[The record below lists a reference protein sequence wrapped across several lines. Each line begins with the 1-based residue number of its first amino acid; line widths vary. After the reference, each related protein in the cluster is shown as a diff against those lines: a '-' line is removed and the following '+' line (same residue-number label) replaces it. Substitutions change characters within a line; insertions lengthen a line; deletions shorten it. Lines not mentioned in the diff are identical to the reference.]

1 MTKIFYQ
8 TIILIVFICQNSIA
22 QSENYKVISLWCF
35 DEQIGLYP
43 SSVLENLSD
52 NDYPLVL
59 GLGGQI
65 VPGKFGNAIE
75 PIEHLRI
82 EIPHGETEFGLEKVP
97 KTKGRK
103 VEPLT
108 WFNAKF
114 CALMT
119 SGEKHLRKEIG
130 FVQPTKTKLNLGE
143 FDWTVEF
150 WFQPTIQTKKDG
162 VIFEIGSGPR
172 GENGIITSL
181 LLSSDLKTFIFRNQ
195 PAKSL
200 VKINSLNFNE
210 KKDWSHIVFVYSY
223 REKIINHYVDG
234 KLISSTKNVV
244 FKSLPV
250 GEEDYMSIGRNGLWQ
265 NPLQGKID
273 ELRFSDGIVY
283 VSEFDVPQSFAPKS
297 SAQKVELV
305 KGPPLIFNDKAKN
318 NLPLN
323 LGDRKHLFIDDSF
336 ISEMK
341 DVSFNVNPP
350 KKAELVIGNIQGQ
363 FRKHLTVVDD
373 EEGLIRIYN
382 GVHDDY
388 MAVRVSKDGVNF
400 ESPDL
405 GTEYRGQKNI
415 VIHEPVGG
423 MGNPFIDPNGSG
435 DDKWKFIS
443 GYHSRG
449 VYLYTSP
456 DGFKWKREKMALI
469 PFRSGTQS
477 CTFYDDQRQVYVTT
491 HRTGIMHTP
500 AFATQRS
507 TVITETNDL
516 YKPIPFNP
524 LSQKD
529 YRELD
534 KTLPLREPLPWWLDN
549 GPLTPGDFGLE
560 FPNAFNPDEADPVGT
575 DIYVTKAIKYPYAP
589 DTYLSFPI
597 IFFHYENDG
606 PPTRTELMNPERK
619 KGEGPIETQIAVSRD
634 GLNWKRYYRP
644 AYVGIGMH
652 EGIDIKTVYIAHGMV
667 KRGNEIWQYYFGEPF
682 YHSAYDKSDKRI
694 SVFRLIQRLDGFISI
709 DSPYDKEATVITK
722 PFTFEGNRLVLNI
735 DTDAAG
741 YSQVGFIDENGKP
754 IEGFSVDDCIY
765 INGDFIETEIEW
777 LKKGKDVSSLQG
789 KTVQLV
795 FRMRG
800 SKLYS
805 MQFINK

>member
-1 MTKIFYQ
+1 MKRIIIVVFGFS
-8 TIILIVFICQNSIA
+8 ILISSISSA
-22 QSENYKVISLWCF
+22 QTKVISLWCF

-52 NDYPLVL
+52 NNYPLVL

-65 VPGKFGNAIE
+65 VPGKFGNALQ
-75 PIEHLRI
+75 PLEHPKISL
-82 EIPHGETEFGLEKVP
+82 PHGEAEFGLEKLP
-97 KTKGRK
+97 KPKGRK
-103 VEPLT
+103 ADPLS
-108 WFNAKF
+108 WYNADF

-130 FVQPTKTKLNLGE
+130 FIQPTKTKLNLGD

-150 WFQPTIQTKKDG
+150 WFKPGKNTG
-162 VIFEIGSGPR
+162 NNGLVFEIGSGPR
-172 GENGIITSL
+172 GENDKITSL
-181 LLSSDLKTFIFRNQ
+181 TLESNLKTFILKNQ
-195 PAKSL
+195 PSNSAI
-200 VKINSLNFNE
+200 KINSTDFN
-210 KKDWSHIVFVYSY
+210 KLSDWTHVAFVYSFSS
-223 REKIINHYVDG
+223 KTLSHFING
-234 KLISSTKNVV
+234 KLISTNNNVII
-244 FKSLPV
+244 KPLSA
-250 GEEDYMSIGRNGLWQ
+250 GDEDYMSIGRSGKWE
-265 NPLQGKID
+265 NPLPGSID
-273 ELRFSDGIVY
+273 ELRFSEGTVY
-283 VSEFDVPQSFAPKS
+283 VSDFNPPESFSKS
-297 SAQKVELV
+297 DKITAVQLV
-305 KGPPLIFNDKAKN
+305 KGPPLLFDNESKN
-318 NLPLN
+318 NLPIN
-323 LGDRKHLFIDDSF
+323 LGNRKHLFIDDSF
-336 ISEMK
+336 LSEIK
-341 DVSFNVNPP
+341 DADFNVNPP
-350 KKAELVIGNIQGQ
+350 KKAEQVFSNIQGQ
-363 FRKHLTVVDD
+363 FRKHLTVVED
-373 EEGLIRIYN
+373 EDGLIRIYN
-382 GVHDDY
+382 GIHDDY
-388 MAVRVSKDGVNF
+388 MGVRVSKDGINF

-405 GTEYRGQKNI
+405 GKEYRGQKNI

-435 DDKWKFIS
+435 DTKWKFIS

-456 DGFKWKREKMALI
+456 DGFSWKREKMALI

-477 CTFYDDQRQVYVTT
+477 CTFYDDQRQVYVST

-507 TVITETNDL
+507 SVVTETKNL
-516 YKPIPFNP
+516 FKPIPFTP

-529 YRELD
+529 YHELD
-534 KTLPLREPLPWWLDN
+534 KKLPLREPLPWWLDN

-560 FPNAFNPDEADPVGT
+560 FPSSFNPDEADPVGT
-575 DIYVTKAIKYPYAP
+575 DIYVTKATKYQFAP

-619 KGEGPIETQIAVSRD
+619 LGEGPIETQIAVSRD
-634 GLNWKRYYRP
+634 GINWKRYYRP

-652 EGIDIKTVYIAHGMV
+652 EGIDIKTAYIAHGMV
-667 KRGNEIWQYYFGEPF
+667 RRGNEIWQYYFGEPF

-694 SVFRLIQRLDGFISI
+694 AVFRLVQRLDGFISI
-709 DSPYDKEATVITK
+709 DSPYEKEAVVKTK
-722 PFTFEGNRLVLNI
+722 PFTFEGNRLTLNI

-741 YSQVGFIDENGKP
+741 YAQVGFLDENGKP
-754 IEGFSVDDCIY
+754 VEGYSVNDCIY
-765 INGDFIETEIEW
+765 INGDFIEKEIEW
-777 LKKGKDVSSLQG
+777 LGKGKDVSSLNG

>member
-1 MTKIFYQ
+1 MKKVFLKILSLLFFTGTFVTAQ
-8 TIILIVFICQNSIA
+8 TD
-22 QSENYKVISLWCF
+22 VISLWCF

-65 VPGKFGNAIE
+65 VPGKFGNALQ
-75 PIEHLRI
+75 PIELPGI
-82 EIPHGETEFGLEKVP
+82 KLPHGEVEFGLEKIP
-97 KTKGRK
+97 KQKGRK

-108 WFNAKF
+108 WYNANF

-130 FVQPTKTKLNLGE
+130 FVQPTKTRLNLGS
-143 FDWTVEF
+143 FDWTIEF
-150 WFQPTIQTKKDG
+150 WFKPSNKTGNDG
-162 VIFEIGSGPR
+162 VVFEIGSGPR
-172 GENGIITSL
+172 GENDKITSL
-181 LLSSDLKTFIFRNQ
+181 MLNSDLKTFILRNQ
-195 PAKSL
+195 PTNNII
-200 VKINSLNFNE
+200 KINSISFSVKTE
-210 KKDWSHIVFVYSY
+210 WSHVSFVYSSKD
-223 REKIINHYVDG
+223 RIIYHYVDG
-234 KLISSTKNVV
+234 KLISSTKNVTI
-244 FKSLPV
+244 KPLPV
-250 GEEDYMSIGRNGLWQ
+250 GEEDYMSIGRDGSWKY
-265 NPLQGKID
+265 PLQGTLD
-273 ELRFSDGIVY
+273 ELRFCEGQVY
-283 VSEFDVPQSFAPKS
+283 TSEFNPPESFVKPSDK
-297 SAQKVELV
+297 QIIELV
-305 KGPPLIFNDKAKN
+305 KGPPLLFDKSLNSKLPFN
-318 NLPLN
+318 LN
-323 LGDRKHLFIDDSF
+323 SRKHLFIDDSF
-336 ISEMK
+336 ISEMN

-363 FRKHLTVVDD
+363 FRKHLTVVED

-382 GVHDDY
+382 GIHDDY
-388 MAVRVSKDGVNF
+388 MGVRVSKDGINF

-405 GTEYRGQKNI
+405 GKEYRGQKNI

-435 DDKWKFIS
+435 DEKWKFIS

-456 DGFKWKREKMALI
+456 DGFNWEREKMALI

-491 HRTGIMHTP
+491 HRTGILHTP
-500 AFATQRS
+500 ALATQRS
-507 TVITETNDL
+507 TVVTETSDL
-516 YKPIPFNP
+516 YSPIQFNP
-524 LSQKD
+524 LTQED
-529 YRELD
+529 YHELD
-534 KTLPLREPLPWWLDN
+534 KKLPLREPLPWWLDN

-560 FPNAFNPDEADPVGT
+560 FPNSFNPDEADPVGT
-575 DIYVTKAIKYPYAP
+575 DIYITKAIKYPYAP

-619 KGEGPIETQIAVSRD
+619 LGEGPIETQIAVSRD
-634 GLNWKRYYRP
+634 GQNWKRYYRP

-652 EGIDIKTVYIAHGMV
+652 EGIDMKTAYIAQGMV
-667 KRGNEIWQYYFGEPF
+667 RRGDEIWQYYFGEPY
-682 YHSAYDKSDKRI
+682 YHSAYIKTDKRI
-694 SVFRLIQRLDGFISI
+694 SVYRLVQRLDGFISI
-709 DSPYDKEATVITK
+709 DSPYEKEAVVKTK
-722 PFTFEGNRLVLNI
+722 PFTFEGNRLTLNI

-741 YSQVGFIDENGKP
+741 YAQVGFLDEYGNP
-754 IEGFSVDDCIY
+754 VEGFSVDDCIY

-777 LKKGKDVSSLQG
+777 LNKGKDISSLQG
-789 KTVQLV
+789 KTLQLV

-805 MQFINK
+805 MQFKNQ

>member
-1 MTKIFYQ
+1 MIKIFFR
-8 TIILIVFICQNSIA
+8 IIVIVIIATNFSFA
-22 QSENYKVISLWCF
+22 QSNNYKVISLWCF

-52 NDYPLVL
+52 NNYPLVI
-59 GLGGQI
+59 GLGGQL
-65 VPGKFGNAIE
+65 VKGKFGNALE
-75 PIEHLRI
+75 PIEFPRI
-82 EIPHGETEFGLEKVP
+82 EIPHGEAEFGLEKIP
-97 KTKGRK
+97 KAKGRK
-103 VEPLT
+103 IEPLT
-108 WFNAKF
+108 WLNSNF

-130 FVQPTKTKLNLGE
+130 FAQPTKTKLNLGD

-150 WFQPTIQTKKDG
+150 WFQPTNQTRNDG
-162 VIFEIGSGPR
+162 VVFEVGSGPR
-172 GENGIITSL
+172 GENNLVTSL
-181 LLSSDLKTFIFRNQ
+181 LLSSNLKTFLITNQ
-195 PAKSL
+195 SAKSFI
-200 VKINSLNFNE
+200 KINTINFSD
-210 KKDWSHIVFVYSY
+210 KKEWVHLAFVYSY
-223 REKIINHYVDG
+223 KEKIIYHYVNG
-234 KLISSTKNVV
+234 RLISSTPNVV
-244 FKSLPV
+244 IKSLPV

-273 ELRFSDGIVY
+273 ELRFSEGIVY
-283 VSEFDVPQSFAPKS
+283 SAEFEPPQSFSPEQSIKH
-297 SAQKVELV
+297 VELV
-305 KGPPLIFNDKAKN
+305 KGPPLLFNHAAQN

-323 LGDRKHLFIDDSF
+323 LGNRKHLFIDDSF

-341 DVSFNVNPP
+341 DVVFNVNPP
-350 KKAELVIGNIQGQ
+350 KKAEQVFSNIQGQ
-363 FRKHLTVVDD
+363 FRKHLTVVED

-382 GVHDDY
+382 GIHDDY
-388 MAVRVSKDGVNF
+388 MGVRVSKDGINF

-405 GTEYRGQKNI
+405 GKEYRGQKNI

-435 DDKWKFIS
+435 DKKWKFIS

-456 DGFKWKREKMALI
+456 DGFNWKREKMALI

-507 TVITETNDL
+507 SVVTETKDL
-516 YKPIPFNP
+516 FKPIPFTP

-529 YRELD
+529 YHELD
-534 KTLPLREPLPWWLDN
+534 KKLPLREPLPWWLDN

-560 FPNAFNPDEADPVGT
+560 FPNSFNPDEADPVGT
-575 DIYVTKAIKYPYAP
+575 DIYVTKAIKYQYAP

-619 KGEGPIETQIAVSRD
+619 LGEGPIETQIAVSRD
-634 GLNWKRYYRP
+634 GVNWKRYYRP
-644 AYVGIGMH
+644 AYVGIGIH
-652 EGIDIKTVYIAHGMV
+652 EGIDIKTAYIAQGMV
-667 KRGNEIWQYYFGEPF
+667 KRGNEIWQYYFGEPY
-682 YHSAYDKSDKRI
+682 YHAAYDKSDKRI
-694 SVFRLIQRLDGFISI
+694 AVFRLVQRLDGFISI
-709 DSPYDKEATVITK
+709 DSPYDKEAIVKTK
-722 PFTFEGNRLVLNI
+722 QFTFKGNRLTLNI

-741 YSQVGFIDENGKP
+741 YAQVGFIDENGKP
-754 IEGFSVDDCIY
+754 VEGFSVDDCIY
-765 INGDFIETEIEW
+765 INGDFIDKEIEW
-777 LKKGKDVSSLQG
+777 LGKGKDVSSLNG

-805 MQFINK
+805 IQFINR